1 MQVGSLDFLGSVYS
15 SSTLFFLA
23 PDGNVVSGLTF
34 KRSID
39 QKTFFISNNFSAC
52 ISLKVKRMSSEKS
65 AMLLNIE
72 TSEGFWFFKLYA
84 RYPATWFH
92 FDDTSWVI
100 KDLWTNSYHIWK
112 INVWHHICFSYSESN
127 SFISLVKVRYIK
139 DYYVDGQNIQL
150 IFFEKNTTRGGKTRL
165 VVWWFEL

>member
-1 MQVGSLDFLGSVYS
+1 MFSLVSRKFLALRNITLYSVCKLAQPSCQSGFFGVS

-52 ISLKVKRMSSEKS
+52 ISLKVKRMSTEKS

-100 KDLWTNSYHIWK
+100 KDLWTNSYHFWK

-127 SFISLVKVRYIK
+127 SFISLVKVTVL
-139 DYYVDGQNIQL
+139 DQ
-150 IFFEKNTTRGGKTRL
+150 
-165 VVWWFEL
+165 

>member
-1 MQVGSLDFLGSVYS
+1 MSNFFVTLPYKGLWVYS

-52 ISLKVKRMSSEKS
+52 ISLKIKRMSSEKS

-100 KDLWTNSYHIWK
+100 KDLWTNSYQIWK

-127 SFISLVKVRYIK
+127 SFISLVKVRYIQE
-139 DYYVDGQNIQL
+139 YFLMAVNIREVS
-150 IFFEKNTTRGGKTRL
+150 IA
-165 VVWWFEL
+165 WWRQKLWKALHTA